1 MLPAGGEDARDRGR
15 RGGPGSCSAR
25 RPRAAP
31 GTASPLRAGRD
42 LVRPGRGRLNTLP
55 PHMVGFVLSLGERA
69 AAGGSTRCVPIWDVS
84 SRASA
89 RARWL
94 PEISSRLNTLVAQRA
109 TNVLTFRRVAQRLP
123 RSGRSAPA
131 SRERLRAV
139 AFRPSSVRP
148 RMPAARSRP
157 AHASAHPRSGPA
169 AEDGGAAFGF
179 AEEAAS
185 GGSPA
190 RECDEAG
197 GDSDPSGGALIGRGA
212 PCGAGAESR
221 ARPGAGSWRGAPCG
235 AGARRGVGPRVGA
248 ALGAQRGAGA
258 ALGAR
263 AGAGAGLG
271 AGRDTPPGAGTGRRA
286 RPGTGAARGAGA
298 TRGAGAA
305 RGAGAGLGASGAGAG
320 TGAGWGACDGGGVV
334 AGGSNE
340 SGSTYAY
347 RLPASRTPKWRCGA
361 AAERSPLVPTEPRR
375 SPPDTRAPART
386 AIADRCR

>member
-1 MLPAGGEDARDRGR
+1 VLGTAAPGR
-15 RGGPGSCSAR
+15 
-25 RPRAAP
+25 P

-157 AHASAHPRSGPA
+157 AHASAHPKSGPD

-197 GDSDPSGGALIGRGA
+197 GDSYPSGGALIGRCA
-212 PCGAGAESR
+212 PCGAGAEPR
-221 ARPGAGSWRGAPCG
+221 ARPGAGSWCG
-235 AGARRGVGPRVGA
+235 AGARRGVGP
-248 ALGAQRGAGA
+248 GAGA

-263 AGAGAGLG
+263 PRPGAGRGAPRGAGAGRG
-271 AGRDTPPGAGTGRRA
+271 TRPGAGTGRGAWPGAGAA
-286 RPGTGAARGAGA
+286 RGTGAARGAGA